1 MPTNIKF
8 EEWKRM
14 IEETIKKKKIHNRQY
29 RQGYYIPIHPEKC
42 INVMDI
48 NTPIVYRSGWEA
60 EFMKWCDTNLA
71 VISWGSEC
79 LKICYPN
86 PLTGKMS
93 FYFPD
98 FYIIY
103 IDTQG
108 KLHKELLEV
117 KPMNQ
122 AKLKETSNA
131 KDRLEY
137 VKNLKKWEAAI
148 HFCEKRDIKFRVLTQ
163 YELFGHK

>member
-1 MPTNIKF
+1 MASNIKF

-14 IEETIKKKKIHNRQY
+14 IEETIKKKKIHNRKY
-29 RQGYYIPIHPEKC
+29 KQGYFIPKNPEKC
-42 INVMDI
+42 INVMET
-48 NTPIVYRSGWEA
+48 NQPIVYRSGWEA
-60 EFMKWCDTNLA
+60 QFCDWLDKTTA

-79 LKICYPN
+79 LKILYPN

-103 IDTQG
+103 IDSQG
-108 KLHKELLEV
+108 KLHKELIEI

-122 AKLKETSNA
+122 SRLNETHNA
-131 KDRLEY
+131 KDKLEY
-137 VKNLKKWEAAI
+137 VKNLKKWEAAL

-163 YELFGHK
+163 YELFGHR